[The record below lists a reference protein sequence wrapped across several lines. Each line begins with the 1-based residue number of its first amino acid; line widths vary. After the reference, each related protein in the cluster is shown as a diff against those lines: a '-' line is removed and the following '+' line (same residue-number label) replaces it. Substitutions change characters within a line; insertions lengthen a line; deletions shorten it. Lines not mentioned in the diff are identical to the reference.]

1 LNKNKANE
9 GMLNMLMETV
19 LNDCH
24 KIKGFVY
31 RRSRFEEGDVAKII
45 AVDIESRKNSKG
57 LCMECRK
64 PCSGYDHLERR
75 EFYFI
80 GLWGYNV
87 RFYYTPR
94 RVECPEHGIRVEYL
108 PWAEGKSNITNV
120 FRLFIA
126 HWAKKLSW
134 KEVGEAFK
142 VGWGQVMESVEHVV
156 NYGLEHRILDNIST
170 LGIDEIQYRKGH
182 EYLTLVYQ
190 TDAENRRLLWIGKD
204 REAETLKGFFEWF
217 GPKRIKSLMAI
228 CCDMWKPYLKVI
240 KAMAGNALLILD
252 RFHIM
257 KMLNEA
263 VDKTRKMEVASLNL
277 PKEDDPLHKSKWCL
291 LKRPAN
297 LTVNQATKMKDLL
310 KRNLQSVKA
319 YLLKE
324 DFQKF
329 WSYTS
334 AAWAEKFLDQWA
346 YMAMRSRIA
355 PIKKVVKT
363 LRKYKE
369 CILNWFRTKERISN
383 GIVEGFNGKAKLTMR
398 KSYGFRTYN
407 VLEIVLFHALGNLP
421 EPELTHRF
429 Y

>member
-1 LNKNKANE
+1 MHY
-9 GMLNMLMETV
+9 MLIETV

-31 RRSRFEEGDVAKII
+31 RRSRLEERDGEKVIV
-45 AVDIESRKNSKG
+45 VDIERRRNSKG
-57 LCMECRK
+57 ICRECKK
-64 PCSGYDHLERR
+64 PCPGYDHLLLR
-75 EFYFI
+75 EFHFI
-80 GLWGYNV
+80 GLWGYRV
-87 RFYYTPR
+87 IFCYTPR
-94 RVECPEHGIRVEYL
+94 RVECFKHGIHVEYM
-108 PWAEGKSNITNV
+108 PWAEGKSDITNV

-142 VGWGQVMESVEHVV
+142 VGWGQVMDSVEHVV
-156 NYGLEHRILDNIST
+156 QYGLKHRTLDDVST
-170 LGIDEIQYRKGH
+170 LGIDEIAYRKGH

-190 TDAENRRLLWIGKD
+190 TDAHNRRLLWMGQS
-204 REAETLKGFFEWF
+204 REAETLQSFFDWF
-217 GPKRIKSLMAI
+217 GPERIKNLTAI

-240 KAMAGNALLILD
+240 KAMANNALLILD

-263 VDKTRKMEVASLNL
+263 VDKTRKMEAARLDA
-277 PKEDDPLHKSKWCL
+277 PKGEDMLYKSRWCL
-291 LKRPAN
+291 LKRPEN
-297 LTVNQATKMKDLL
+297 LTDNQATRMKDLL
-310 KRNLQSVKA
+310 KQNLQSVKA

-324 DFQKF
+324 SFQKF

-334 AAWAEKFLDQWA
+334 AAWAGKFFDQWA
-346 YMAMRSRIA
+346 YMAARSRIA

-363 LRKYKE
+363 LRKHKE

-407 VLEIVLFHALGNLP
+407 VLEIALYHALGNLP